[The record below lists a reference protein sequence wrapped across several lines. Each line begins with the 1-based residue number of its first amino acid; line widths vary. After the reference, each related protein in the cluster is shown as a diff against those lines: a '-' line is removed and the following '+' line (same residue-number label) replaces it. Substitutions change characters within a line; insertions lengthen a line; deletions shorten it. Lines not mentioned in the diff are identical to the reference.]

1 VLSGGRVGLPVGVGL
16 FCWSVDPGTVGQVED
31 FRCCRG
37 AETVRMTSAS
47 RIEHTLTAGGFRR
60 GKTVMHISR
69 SVQSDPG
76 VPMLMVVPGR
86 ETIHE
91 MPYITE

>member
-1 VLSGGRVGLPVGVGL
+1 
-16 FCWSVDPGTVGQVED
+16 
-31 FRCCRG
+31 
-37 AETVRMTSAS
+37 MTSAS

-69 SVQSDPG
+69 RVQSDPG